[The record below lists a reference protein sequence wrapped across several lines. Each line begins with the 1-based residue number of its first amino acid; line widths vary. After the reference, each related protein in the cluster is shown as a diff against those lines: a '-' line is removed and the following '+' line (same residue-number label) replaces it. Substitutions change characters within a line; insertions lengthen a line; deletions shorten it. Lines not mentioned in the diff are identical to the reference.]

1 LINQA
6 HFQDRNQLYSIKHP
20 SFRFECLHFYY
31 MSDKMKGDI
40 QKNKGAEK
48 PRNNGVSISYE
59 NFKERCVDM
68 V

>member
-1 LINQA
+1 
-6 HFQDRNQLYSIKHP
+6 
-20 SFRFECLHFYY
+20 
-31 MSDKMKGDI
+31 MKGDI